1 MGLAGRKTARTTLL
15 PRATPIYVRLAGQ
28 AIPFLVLVASPRPPD
43 PADGS
48 IRRPARGG
56 RTAGLSP
63 TVRPPLPNRAP
74 AASISAMRPPIF
86 LYLLAVIGASL
97 QPTLASEARSETARL
112 TVLHTTDLHGALT
125 AYDYLADRP
134 APSGLV
140 RIASLVRAAR
150 AEGPPVLLLDDGD
163 VIQGGALETSYWRG
177 DRARPEPMM
186 TAMTR
191 MGYDAMAVGNHEFS
205 WGLAGM
211 ARARAEAGFPW
222 LAANV
227 VRVADGSPA
236 FGASIV
242 KNLAGVRV
250 GVVGLTTPAVPAL
263 EDSVNWAGLR
273 FLSPLEAGNAEARR
287 LREVEHCD
295 VVIVL
300 AHTGFEV
307 DPVTKVARRGDTPD
321 ENWGTR
327 LAAGLQGVDVLILG
341 HTHMALVNANPP
353 AGPLVV
359 QAGRDGEA
367 LGRVDLEL
375 ARGGP
380 QEPWHLG
387 LRRGQT
393 ITLADSVPVDA
404 ELDAFAAPYH
414 AAAQAALSERIG
426 QAAQDIG
433 SPHGRLADGPLW
445 DLVHAAQLE
454 ASGADVSLA
463 ALFDPAAV
471 IRSGPVTVRDALR
484 AYPYD
489 NTLAVVELTG
499 EQLHQTLER
508 SARAYAPYTFEAG
521 HALTE
526 PGVAGYN
533 VDGAQGVSYEVD
545 LTRPAGERVVN
556 LIWQGQPL
564 APDQKLKVA
573 VNNYRLN
580 GGGGFE
586 EIARAPRLLVHGPE
600 VRQALVDHIRR
611 AGPLEAGTDRAWTV
625 LPDYATSPERPLVD
639 LLVRRGVAPKEE
651 VLRLF
656 PDEPARRTDLAYW
669 LARAFDWREKRL
681 SGAFADVPDS
691 LEPWLD
697 GLLKRGVLGSDATQQ
712 LLRPFSVASLANAQD
727 WCEAAAR
734 AAGYALGSESDR
746 ASFRRSLLTGTS
758 IAGRGDT
765 LTRSQVLGLVANTRF
780 PTVRVLETTD
790 FHGALLPGAKERRG
804 GRAYGGS
811 AVLAAHLRR
820 LRAENPEGTIILD
833 GGDAFQGTM
842 ISNLQY
848 GHPVVEQM
856 NLLGY
861 SGFAIGNHDFD
872 WSADTL
878 ARRVA
883 EMRFSAFGANL
894 VERKSGRMPRWARSD
909 TLLVR
914 RGVRVEL
921 FGMAYVGTPKVTLA
935 TNVAYL
941 RFEDDS
947 ATAARLVPAL
957 RRRWHPQPVIEL
969 GHTPAETDSTRHASG
984 DLARLARGVPGV
996 DLWMGGH
1003 SHNYVLDEIGG
1014 ATVMIPG
1021 SQGQAVGVCDLTVDP
1036 VAGRV
1041 VERRARIVSTYADEV
1056 TPDSTLAARVAVWNA
1071 GVATIAAAPIGRN
1084 ARALTRGRGGEST
1097 LGDVVADAMRA
1108 EAQADVA
1115 FTNSGGLR
1123 ADLPAGTITRGSVYE
1138 VIPFD
1143 NTLVIVKLTGA
1154 GVRSLLEDGLAH
1166 GRVSQQ
1172 SGLRYRFDLSR
1183 PAGQRLLS
1191 VTFADGSALDDA
1203 KTYSVAVNNFM
1214 AAGGDNYDT
1223 LARTKEQTDTGVLV
1237 RDAFER
1243 HLAART
1249 KDGPLDVVTDGRIER
1264 VGGGE

>member
-1 MGLAGRKTARTTLL
+1 
-15 PRATPIYVRLAGQ
+15 
-28 AIPFLVLVASPRPPD
+28 
-43 PADGS
+43 
-48 IRRPARGG
+48 
-56 RTAGLSP
+56 
-63 TVRPPLPNRAP
+63 
-74 AASISAMRPPIF
+74 MRPPNL
-86 LYLLAVIGASL
+86 LYLLAVIGTSL
-97 QPTLASEARSETARL
+97 LPTLAPDARSETTRL

-134 APSGLV
+134 GPAGLV

-163 VIQGGALETSYWRG
+163 VIQGGAIETFYWRG

-186 TAMTR
+186 AAMTR
-191 MGYDAMAVGNHEFS
+191 LGYDAMAVGNHEFS
-205 WGLAGM
+205 WGLAGL

-227 VRVADGSPA
+227 VRAQDGSPA
-236 FGASIV
+236 FGASVV
-242 KNLAGVRV
+242 KTLAGVRV

-263 EDSVNWAGLR
+263 EDSANWAGLR
-273 FLSPLEAGNAEARR
+273 FLSPLEAGNAEAKR
-287 LREVEHCD
+287 LREVERCD
-295 VVIVL
+295 VVLVL
-300 AHTGFEV
+300 AHTGLER
-307 DPVTKVARRGDTPD
+307 DLATGIERQGDAPD

-341 HTHMALVNANPP
+341 HTHTALVNADSPDR
-353 AGPLVV
+353 PLVV
-359 QAGRDGEA
+359 QAGHNAES

-375 ARGGP
+375 TRGGP
-380 QEPWHLG
+380 KEPWHLG
-387 LRRGQT
+387 LRRGRT
-393 ITLADSVPVDA
+393 IALADSVPVDA

-426 QAAQDIG
+426 DAAQDVG

-454 ASGADVSLA
+454 ATGADVSLA

-471 IRSGPVTVRDALR
+471 IRRGPVTVRDALR

-489 NTLAVVELTG
+489 NTLAMVELTG
-499 EQLHQTLER
+499 ADLRQALER
-508 SARAYAPYTFEAG
+508 SARYYAPYTFEAG
-521 HALTE
+521 RALTE

-533 VDGAQGVSYEVD
+533 VDAAQGVTYEVD
-545 LTRPAGERVVN
+545 LTRPAGERIVN
-556 LIWQGQPL
+556 LIWRGQPL
-564 APDQKLKVA
+564 ARDQKLRVA

-586 EIARAPRLLVHGPE
+586 EIARAPRLLAHGPE

-611 AGPLEAGTDRAWTV
+611 TGTIEARADRSWTV
-625 LPDYATSPERPLVD
+625 LPDYALSPERPLVD
-639 LLVRRGVAPKEE
+639 LMVRRGVAPKNE

-669 LARAFDWREKRL
+669 LARAFDWRERRL

-697 GLLKRGVLGSDATQQ
+697 GLLRRGVLGSDARQELIQ
-712 LLRPFSVASLANAQD
+712 PFSVASLANAQD

-734 AAGYALGSESDR
+734 ASGYTLATADER
-746 ASFRRSLLTGTS
+746 ASFRRSLLTGVS
-758 IAGRGDT
+758 LAGRGDT
-765 LTRSQVLGLVANTRF
+765 LTRAQVLGLVANTRF

-790 FHGALLPGAKERRG
+790 FHGALLPGAKERRS

-820 LRAENPEGTIILD
+820 LRAENPEGTILLD
-833 GGDAFQGTM
+833 GGDSFQGTM

-848 GHPVVEQM
+848 GRPVVEQM

-883 EMRFSAFGANL
+883 EMHFSAFGANL
-894 VERKSGRMPRWARSD
+894 IERKSGRMPRWARSD

-914 RGVRVEL
+914 RGVRVGL
-921 FGMAYVGTPKVTLA
+921 FGLAYVGTPKVTLA
-935 TNVAYL
+935 TNVAHL

-957 RRRWHPQPVIEL
+957 RKRWHPQLVVEI
-969 GHTPAETDSTRHASG
+969 GHTPAETDSSRHALG
-984 DLARLARGVPGV
+984 DLARLARGVRGV

-1003 SHNYVLDEIGG
+1003 SHNYVLDEIEG

-1041 VERRARIVSTYADEV
+1041 VERRARLVGTYADEV
-1056 TPDSTLAARVAVWNA
+1056 TPDSAMAAQVAAWNSHVAPLAA
-1071 GVATIAAAPIGRN
+1071 TLIGRN
-1084 ARALTRGRGGEST
+1084 ARTLTRGRGGEST
-1097 LGDVVADAMRA
+1097 LGDLVADAMRA
-1108 EAQADVA
+1108 ETRADLA

-1123 ADLPAGTITRGSVYE
+1123 ADLAEGPITKGSVYE
-1138 VIPFD
+1138 IIPFD

-1154 GVRSLLEDGLAH
+1154 QVRGVLEDGLGH
-1166 GRVSQQ
+1166 GRISQQ

-1183 PAGQRLLS
+1183 PAGQRLVS
-1191 VTFADGSALDDA
+1191 VALADGSALDEDR
-1203 KTYSVAVNNFM
+1203 TYLVVVNNFM
-1214 AAGGDNYDT
+1214 AAGGDNYDA
-1223 LARTKEQTDTGVLV
+1223 LARVKDQLDTGALA
-1237 RDAFER
+1237 RDALEHR
-1243 HLAART
+1243 IARLPLA
-1249 KDGPLDVVTDGRIER
+1249 GPLDVQLDGRLER
-1264 VGGGE
+1264 ADRGE

>member
-1 MGLAGRKTARTTLL
+1 
-15 PRATPIYVRLAGQ
+15 
-28 AIPFLVLVASPRPPD
+28 
-43 PADGS
+43 
-48 IRRPARGG
+48 
-56 RTAGLSP
+56 
-63 TVRPPLPNRAP
+63 
-74 AASISAMRPPIF
+74 MRPPTF
-86 LYLLAVIGASL
+86 LYLLAVLGASL
-97 QPTLASEARSETARL
+97 LSTPAPEARGETARL

-125 AYDYLADRP
+125 SYDYLADRP
-134 APSGLV
+134 RAAGLV

-163 VIQGGALETSYWRG
+163 VIQGGAIETFYWRG

-186 TAMTR
+186 AAMTR
-191 MGYDAMAVGNHEFS
+191 LGYDAMAVGNHEFS
-205 WGLAGM
+205 WGPAGLAK
-211 ARARAEAGFPW
+211 ARAEAGFPW

-227 VRVADGSPA
+227 VREADGRPA
-236 FGASIV
+236 FGTSIV
-242 KNLAGVRV
+242 KTLAGVRV
-250 GVVGLTTPAVPAL
+250 GVVGLTTPAVTAL
-263 EDSVNWAGLR
+263 EDSANWAGLR
-273 FLSPLEAGNAEARR
+273 FLSPLEVGNAEAKR
-287 LREVEHCD
+287 LREVERCD
-295 VVIVL
+295 VVVVL
-300 AHTGFEV
+300 AHTGYEQ
-307 DPVTKVARRGDTPD
+307 DPVTKAPRQGDAPD

-327 LAAGLQGVDVLILG
+327 LAAGLQGVDVLVLG
-341 HTHMALVNANPP
+341 HTHTSLVQATAPP
-353 AGPLVV
+353 GPLVV
-359 QAGRDGEA
+359 QAGHDGGA

-375 ARGGP
+375 TREGP
-380 QEPWHLG
+380 REPWHLG

-393 ITLADSVPVDA
+393 VTLTDTVRADA
-404 ELDAFAAPYH
+404 ELEAFAVPYH
-414 AAAQAALSERIG
+414 DAAQAALGERIG

-433 SPHGRLADGPLW
+433 SPRGRLADGPLW
-445 DLVHAAQLE
+445 DLVHDVQLE
-454 ASGADVSLA
+454 ATGADVSLA

-471 IRSGPVTVRDALR
+471 IRRGPVTVRDALR

-499 EQLHQTLER
+499 AALREALER

-521 HALTE
+521 HALLE
-526 PGVAGYN
+526 PGAAGYN
-533 VDGAQGVSYEVD
+533 LDAAAGVSYEVD
-545 LTRPAGERVVN
+545 LTRPAGERIVN
-556 LIWQGQPL
+556 LLWRGQPL
-564 APDQKLKVA
+564 APEQKLKVA
-573 VNNYRLN
+573 VNSYRLN
-580 GGGGFE
+580 GGGGFV
-586 EIARAPRLLVHGPE
+586 EIAGAPRLLAHGPE
-600 VRQALVDHIRR
+600 VRQALVDHVRR
-611 AGPLEAGTDRAWTV
+611 VGTLEASRDRSWTV
-625 LPDYATSPERPLVD
+625 LPDYAASPERPLLD
-639 LLVRRGVAPKEE
+639 LLVRRGVAPREE
-651 VLRLF
+651 MLRLF

-669 LARAFDWREKRL
+669 LARAFDWREKRI
-681 SGAFADVPDS
+681 SGAFADAPDS

-697 GLLKRGVLGSDATQQ
+697 GLLRHGVLGNEARQEII
-712 LLRPFSVASLANAQD
+712 RPFSVTSLANAQD

-734 AAGYALGSESDR
+734 AAGYELATGADR

-758 IAGRGDT
+758 LAGPTDT
-765 LTRSQVLGLVANTRF
+765 LTRAQVLGLVANTRF

-790 FHGALLPGAKERRG
+790 FHGALLPGAKERRS

-820 LRAENPEGTIILD
+820 LRAENPEGTILLD

-848 GHPVVEQM
+848 GRPVVEQM

-861 SGFAIGNHDFD
+861 SGFAVGNHDFD

-878 ARRVA
+878 MRRVA
-883 EMRFSAFGANL
+883 EMRFSAFAANL
-894 VERKSGRMPRWARSD
+894 VERRTGRMPRWVRSD
-909 TLLVR
+909 TLIVR
-914 RGVRVEL
+914 RGVRVGL

-935 TNVAYL
+935 TNVANL

-957 RRRWHPQPVIEL
+957 RRRGHPQLVIEL

-984 DLARLARGVPGV
+984 DLARLARGVRGV

-1041 VERRARIVSTYADEV
+1041 VERRARLLNTYADEV
-1056 TPDSTLAARVAVWNA
+1056 TPDSLLAARVAGWNSH
-1071 GVATIAAAPIGRN
+1071 VAAIAATPVARN

-1097 LGDVVADAMRA
+1097 LGDLVADAMKA
-1108 EAQADVA
+1108 ETKADLA

-1123 ADLPAGTITRGSVYE
+1123 ADLAEGPITKGSVYE

-1154 GVRSLLEDGLAH
+1154 QVRGMLEDGLGH

-1183 PAGQRLLS
+1183 PAGQRLLAL
-1191 VTFADGSALDDA
+1191 TLADGSALDEA
-1203 KTYSVAVNNFM
+1203 KTYAVVVNNFM

-1223 LARTKEQTDTGVLV
+1223 LARAKDQLDTGALA
-1237 RDAFER
+1237 RDALE
-1243 HLAART
+1243 HHILALA
-1249 KDGPLDVVTDGRIER
+1249 KDGPLDLRPDGRIER

>member
-1 MGLAGRKTARTTLL
+1 
-15 PRATPIYVRLAGQ
+15 
-28 AIPFLVLVASPRPPD
+28 
-43 PADGS
+43 
-48 IRRPARGG
+48 
-56 RTAGLSP
+56 
-63 TVRPPLPNRAP
+63 
-74 AASISAMRPPIF
+74 MRPPSF

-97 QPTLASEARSETARL
+97 QPTLALEARGETARL
-112 TVLHTTDLHGALT
+112 TVFHTTDLHGALT

-150 AEGPPVLLLDDGD
+150 AEGQPVLLLDDGD
-163 VIQGGALETSYWRG
+163 VIQSGALETFYWRG

-191 MGYDAMAVGNHEFS
+191 MGYDAMAIGNHEFS
-205 WGLAGM
+205 WGLAGLAK
-211 ARARAEAGFPW
+211 ARAGAGFPW

-227 VRVADGSPA
+227 VRAQDGKPA
-236 FGASIV
+236 FGSSIV
-242 KNLAGVRV
+242 KILAGVRV

-263 EDSVNWAGLR
+263 EDSANWAGLR

-287 LREVEHCD
+287 LREVERCD
-295 VVIVL
+295 VVVVL
-300 AHTGFEV
+300 AHTGLER
-307 DPVTKVARRGDTPD
+307 DLVTGIERQGDAPD
-321 ENWGTR
+321 ENWGAR
-327 LAAGLQGVDVLILG
+327 LATGLQGVDVLILG
-341 HTHMALVNANPP
+341 HTHSALVQADQP

-359 QAGRDGEA
+359 QAGRNAES

-375 ARGGP
+375 TRGGP
-380 QEPWHLG
+380 KEPWHLG

-393 ITLADSVPVDA
+393 IALADSVPVDA

-426 QAAQDIG
+426 EAAQDIG

-445 DLVHAAQLE
+445 DLVHTVQLE

-471 IRSGPVTVRDALR
+471 IRRGPVTVRDALR
-484 AYPYD
+484 TYPYD

-499 EQLHQTLER
+499 EQLRQVLER
-508 SARAYAPYTFEAG
+508 SARHYAPYTFEAG
-521 HALTE
+521 RALTE

-533 VDGAQGVSYEVD
+533 VDAAQGVSYEVD
-545 LTRPAGERVVN
+545 LTRPAGERIVN

-564 APDQKLKVA
+564 ASDQKLKVA

-580 GGGGFE
+580 GGGGFA
-586 EIARAPRLLVHGPE
+586 EIARAPRLLAHGPE

-611 AGPLEAGTDRAWTV
+611 VGTLEARTDRSWTV
-625 LPDYATSPERPLVD
+625 LPDYAPSPERPLVD
-639 LLVRRGVAPKEE
+639 LLVRQGVAPRDE

-656 PDEPARRTDLAYW
+656 PDEAARRTDLAYW

-697 GLLKRGVLGSDATQQ
+697 GLLKRGVLGSDARQQ
-712 LLRPFSVASLANAQD
+712 FIQPFSVASLANAQD

-734 AAGYALGSESDR
+734 ASGYTLGSEDER
-746 ASFRRSLLTGTS
+746 ASFRRGLLTGMS
-758 IAGRGDT
+758 LAGRNDT
-765 LTRSQVLGLVANTRF
+765 LTRVQVLGLVANTRF

-790 FHGALLPGAKERRG
+790 FHGALLPGTKERRS

-820 LRAENPEGTIILD
+820 LRAENPEGTILLD
-833 GGDAFQGTM
+833 GGDTFQGTM

-848 GHPVVEQM
+848 GRPVVEQM

-861 SGFAIGNHDFD
+861 SGFAAGNHDFD

-878 ARRVA
+878 AARVA
-883 EMRFSAFGANL
+883 GMRFSAFGANV
-894 VERKSGRMPRWARSD
+894 VERRSGRMPRWLRSD

-914 RGVRVEL
+914 RGVRVGL
-921 FGMAYVGTPKVTLA
+921 FGLSYVGTPKVTLA
-935 TNVAYL
+935 TNVEQL
-941 RFEDDS
+941 RFADDS
-947 ATAARLVPAL
+947 LTAARLVLAL
-957 RRRWHPQPVIEL
+957 RKRWRPQLVIEI
-969 GHTPAETDSTRHASG
+969 GHTPAETDSSRHASG

-1003 SHNYVLDEIGG
+1003 SHNYVNDEING

-1021 SQGQAVGVCDLTVDP
+1021 SNGQAVGVCDLTVDP

-1056 TPDSTLAARVAVWNA
+1056 TPDSTLAARVTDWNA
-1071 GVATIAAAPIGRN
+1071 GVAPIAATPIGRN
-1084 ARALTRGRGGEST
+1084 TRTLTRSRDGESA

-1108 EAQADVA
+1108 EAKADVA
-1115 FTNSGGLR
+1115 FTNNGGLR
-1123 ADLPAGTITRGSVYE
+1123 ADLPEGTITRGTVYE

-1143 NTLVIVKLTGA
+1143 NTLVIVRLTGTA
-1154 GVRSLLEDGLAH
+1154 LREMLEEGLAH
-1166 GRVSQQ
+1166 GRISQQ
-1172 SGLRYRFDLSR
+1172 SGLRYRFDPAR
-1183 PAGQRLLS
+1183 PEGQRLLS
-1191 VTFADGSALDDA
+1191 VTLADGAALEDA
-1203 KTYSVAVNNFM
+1203 KIYAVAVNNFM
-1214 AAGGDNYDT
+1214 AGGGDNLDT
-1223 LARTKEQTDTGVLV
+1223 LARAKEQTDIGVLV
-1237 RDAFER
+1237 RDALER

-1249 KDGPLDVVTDGRIER
+1249 KEGPLDVVTDGRIER
-1264 VGGGE
+1264 VSGGK

>member
-1 MGLAGRKTARTTLL
+1 
-15 PRATPIYVRLAGQ
+15 
-28 AIPFLVLVASPRPPD
+28 
-43 PADGS
+43 
-48 IRRPARGG
+48 
-56 RTAGLSP
+56 
-63 TVRPPLPNRAP
+63 
-74 AASISAMRPPIF
+74 MRPPIF
-86 LYLLAVIGASL
+86 LCLLAVIGASL
-97 QPTLASEARSETARL
+97 LPTLAPEARGETARL
-112 TVLHTTDLHGALT
+112 TVFHTTDLHGALT

-134 APSGLV
+134 APVGLV

-150 AEGPPVLLLDDGD
+150 AEGQPVLLLDAGD

-191 MGYDAMAVGNHEFS
+191 LGYDAMAVGNHEFS
-205 WGLAGM
+205 WGIAGLAK
-211 ARARAEAGFPW
+211 ARADAGFPW

-227 VRVADGSPA
+227 VRAADGQPA
-236 FGASIV
+236 FGSSIV
-242 KNLAGVRV
+242 KTLAGVRV
-250 GVVGLTTPAVPAL
+250 GVIGLTTPAVPAL
-263 EDSVNWAGLR
+263 EDSANWAGLR
-273 FLSPLEAGNAEARR
+273 FLSPLESGNAEAKR
-287 LREVEHCD
+287 LREVERCD
-295 VVIVL
+295 VVVVL
-300 AHTGFEV
+300 AHTGLEQ
-307 DPVTKVARRGDTPD
+307 DPVTGIERQGDAPG

-327 LAAGLQGVDVLILG
+327 LANGLQGVDVLILG
-341 HTHMALVNANPP
+341 HTHAELVQADQP
-353 AGPLVV
+353 ARPLVV
-359 QAGRDGEA
+359 QAGRNAGS

-375 ARGGP
+375 TRGGP
-380 QEPWHLG
+380 KDSWHLG
-387 LRRGQT
+387 LRSGQT
-393 ITLADSVPVDA
+393 VALADSVPIDA

-414 AAAQAALSERIG
+414 SAAQAALAERIG
-426 QAAQDIG
+426 EAAQDIG

-471 IRSGPVTVRDALR
+471 IRRGPVTLRDALR

-499 EQLHQTLER
+499 GQLRQALER
-508 SARAYAPYTFEAG
+508 SARYYAPYTFETG
-521 HALTE
+521 RALTE

-533 VDGAQGVSYEVD
+533 VDAAQGVSYEVD
-545 LTRPAGERVVN
+545 LTRPAGERIVN

-564 APDQKLKVA
+564 ASGQKLKVA

-580 GGGGFE
+580 GGGGFT
-586 EIARAPRLLVHGPE
+586 EIAGAPRLITHGPE

-611 AGPLEAGTDRAWTV
+611 AGTLEARTDRSWTV
-625 LPDYATSPERPLVD
+625 LPDYAPSRERPLVD
-639 LLVRRGVAPKEE
+639 LLVRRGVAPKGE

-656 PDEPARRTDLAYW
+656 PDEAARRTDLAYW

-697 GLLKRGVLGSDATQQ
+697 GLLKRGVLGSDARQQ
-712 LLRPFSVASLANAQD
+712 FIQPFAVASLANAQD
-727 WCEAAAR
+727 WCGAAAR
-734 AAGYALGSESDR
+734 AAGYALGSPADS
-746 ASFRRSLLTGTS
+746 ASFRRSLLTGVS
-758 IAGRGDT
+758 PAGRGDT
-765 LTRSQVLGLVANTRF
+765 LTRVQVLGLVANTRF

-790 FHGALLPGAKERRG
+790 FHGALLPGAKERRS

-820 LRAENPEGTIILD
+820 LRAENPEGTILVD
-833 GGDAFQGTM
+833 GGDTFQGTM

-848 GHPVVEQM
+848 GRPVVEQM

-861 SGFAIGNHDFD
+861 SGYAAGNHDFD

-878 ARRVA
+878 ASRVA
-883 EMRFSAFGANL
+883 EMHFSAFGANV
-894 VERKSGRMPRWARSD
+894 VERKSGRRPRWLRSD

-914 RGVRVEL
+914 RGLRVGL
-921 FGMAYVGTPKVTLA
+921 FGLSYVGTPRVTLA
-935 TNVAYL
+935 TNVAHL

-947 ATAARLVPAL
+947 LTAARLVPEL
-957 RRRWHPQPVIEL
+957 RRRWHPQLVIEI
-969 GHTPAETDSTRHASG
+969 GHTPAEVDSSRHASG
-984 DLARLARGVPGV
+984 DLARLARGVRGV

-1003 SHNYVLDEIGG
+1003 SHNYVTDEING

-1041 VERRARIVSTYADEV
+1041 VERNARIVSTYADEV
-1056 TPDSTLAARVAVWNA
+1056 TPDSTLAARVADWNA
-1071 GVATIAAAPIGRN
+1071 GVAPIAATPIGRN
-1084 ARALTRGRGGEST
+1084 LRTLTRGRDGEST

-1108 EAQADVA
+1108 EAKADVA
-1115 FTNSGGLR
+1115 FTNNGGLR
-1123 ADLPAGTITRGSVYE
+1123 ADLPEGTITRGTVYA

-1143 NTLVIVKLTGA
+1143 NTLVIVKLTGTA
-1154 GVRSLLEDGLAH
+1154 LREMLEEGLAH
-1166 GRVSQQ
+1166 GRISQQ
-1172 SGLRYRFDLSR
+1172 SGLRYRFDLAR
-1183 PAGQRLLS
+1183 PEGRRLLS
-1191 VTFADGSALDDA
+1191 VTLADGSALDDA
-1203 KTYSVAVNNFM
+1203 RIYAVAVNNFM
-1214 AAGGDNYDT
+1214 AAGGDNLDT
-1223 LARTKEQTDTGVLV
+1223 LARAKEQTDTGVLV
-1237 RDAFER
+1237 RDALER

-1264 VGGGE
+1264 VGGRQ

>member
-1 MGLAGRKTARTTLL
+1 
-15 PRATPIYVRLAGQ
+15 
-28 AIPFLVLVASPRPPD
+28 
-43 PADGS
+43 
-48 IRRPARGG
+48 
-56 RTAGLSP
+56 
-63 TVRPPLPNRAP
+63 
-74 AASISAMRPPIF
+74 MRPPIF

-97 QPTLASEARSETARL
+97 QPTLAPEARSETARL
-112 TVLHTTDLHGALT
+112 TVFHTTDLHGALT

-140 RIASLVRAAR
+140 RIASLVRTAR
-150 AEGPPVLLLDDGD
+150 AGGQPVLLLDDGD
-163 VIQGGALETSYWRG
+163 VIQGGALESAYWRG

-186 TAMTR
+186 AAMTR
-191 MGYDAMAVGNHEFS
+191 LGYDAMAVGNHEFS
-205 WGLAGM
+205 WGLAGL
-211 ARARAEAGFPW
+211 AKARAEAGFPW

-227 VRVADGSPA
+227 VRAQDGKPA

-242 KNLAGVRV
+242 KTLAGVRV
-250 GVVGLTTPAVPAL
+250 GVIGLTTPAVPAL
-263 EDSVNWAGLR
+263 EDSANWAGLR
-273 FLSPLEAGNAEARR
+273 FLSPLEAGNAEAKR
-287 LREVEHCD
+287 LREVERCD
-295 VVIVL
+295 VVVVL
-300 AHTGFEV
+300 AHTGLER
-307 DPVTKVARRGDTPD
+307 DLTTGIERQGDAPD
-321 ENWGTR
+321 ENWGAR
-327 LAAGLQGVDVLILG
+327 LATGLQGVDVLILG
-341 HTHMALVNANPP
+341 HTHTALVHANPP

-359 QAGRDGEA
+359 QAGRNAES

-375 ARGGP
+375 TRGGP
-380 QEPWHLG
+380 QEPWHVG

-393 ITLADSVPVDA
+393 VALADSIPVDA

-426 QAAQDIG
+426 EAAQDIG

-471 IRSGPVTVRDALR
+471 IRRGPVTVRDAMR

-499 EQLHQTLER
+499 EQLRQALER
-508 SARAYAPYTFEAG
+508 SARYYAPYTYEAG
-521 HALTE
+521 RALTE

-533 VDGAQGVSYEVD
+533 ADAAQGVSYEVD
-545 LTRPAGERVVN
+545 LTRPAGARIVN
-556 LIWQGQPL
+556 LVWRGQPL
-564 APDQKLKVA
+564 PSDQKLKVA

-580 GGGGFE
+580 GGGGFT
-586 EIARAPRLLVHGPE
+586 EIAAAPRLLAHGPE

-611 AGPLEAGTDRAWTV
+611 AGTLEARTDRSWTV
-625 LPDYATSPERPLVD
+625 LPDYAASPERPLVD
-639 LLVRRGVAPKEE
+639 LLVRRGVAPKGE
-651 VLRLF
+651 VLHLF
-656 PDEPARRTDLAYW
+656 PDEPARRADLAYW

-697 GLLKRGVLGSDATQQ
+697 GLLKRGVLGSDARQELIQ
-712 LLRPFSVASLANAQD
+712 PFAVASLANARD
-727 WCEAAAR
+727 WCEAAAL
-734 AAGYALGSESDR
+734 ASGYALGSEAER
-746 ASFRRSLLTGTS
+746 ASFRRSLLTGMS
-758 IAGRGDT
+758 LAGRGDT
-765 LTRSQVLGLVANTRF
+765 LTRVQVLGLIANTRF

-790 FHGALLPGAKERRG
+790 FHGALLPGAKERRS

-820 LRAENPEGTIILD
+820 LRAENPEGTILVD
-833 GGDAFQGTM
+833 GGDTFQGTM

-848 GHPVVEQM
+848 GRPVVEQM

-861 SGFAIGNHDFD
+861 SGYAAGNHDFD

-883 EMRFSAFGANL
+883 EMRFSAFGANV
-894 VERKSGRMPRWARSD
+894 VERRSGRMPRWLRRD

-914 RGVRVEL
+914 RGLRVGL
-921 FGMAYVGTPKVTLA
+921 FGMSYVGTPRVTLA
-935 TNVAYL
+935 TNVAHL

-947 ATAARLVPAL
+947 LTAARLVPAL
-957 RRRWHPQPVIEL
+957 RRRWHPQLVIEI
-969 GHTPAETDSTRHASG
+969 GHTPAETDSSRHASG

-1021 SQGQAVGVCDLTVDP
+1021 AQGQAVGVCDLTVDP

-1071 GVATIAAAPIGRN
+1071 GVAPIAATPIGRN
-1084 ARALTRGRGGEST
+1084 ARALTRGRDVESA

-1108 EAQADVA
+1108 EVKADVA
-1115 FTNSGGLR
+1115 FTNNGGLR

-1154 GVRSLLEDGLAH
+1154 ALRAMLEEGLAH
-1166 GRVSQQ
+1166 GRISQQ
-1172 SGLRYRFDLSR
+1172 SGLRYRFDLAR
-1183 PAGQRLLS
+1183 PEGQRLLS
-1191 VTFADGSALDDA
+1191 VTLADGSALDDA
-1203 KTYSVAVNNFM
+1203 RTYAVVVNNFM
-1214 AAGGDNYDT
+1214 AAGGDNLDT
-1223 LARTKEQTDTGVLV
+1223 LAQAKEQTDTGVLV
-1237 RDAFER
+1237 RDALER

-1249 KDGPLDVVTDGRIER
+1249 KDAPLDVVTDGRIER
-1264 VGGGE
+1264 VGRSE

>member
-1 MGLAGRKTARTTLL
+1 MK
-15 PRATPIYVRLAGQ
+15 
-28 AIPFLVLVASPRPPD
+28 
-43 PADGS
+43 
-48 IRRPARGG
+48 
-56 RTAGLSP
+56 
-63 TVRPPLPNRAP
+63 
-74 AASISAMRPPIF
+74 PPIF
-86 LYLLAVIGASL
+86 LYLLAVLGAPL
-97 QPTLASEARSETARL
+97 LTTLAPEARSETARL

-125 AYDYLADRP
+125 AYDYLADRQ

-150 AEGPPVLLLDDGD
+150 AEGPPVLLLDAGD
-163 VIQGGALETSYWRG
+163 VIQGGALETFYWRG

-186 TAMTR
+186 AAMTR
-191 MGYDAMAVGNHEFS
+191 MGYDAMAAGNHEFS
-205 WGLAGM
+205 WGLAGL
-211 ARARAEAGFPW
+211 AKARAEAGFPW

-227 VRVADGSPA
+227 VRAGDDRPA
-236 FGASIV
+236 FGTSIV
-242 KNLAGVRV
+242 KTLAGVRV
-250 GVVGLTTPAVPAL
+250 GVIGLTTPAVPAL
-263 EDSVNWAGLR
+263 EDSANWSGLR
-273 FLSPLEAGNAEARR
+273 FLSPLEAGNIEAKR
-287 LREVEHCD
+287 LREVERCD
-295 VVIVL
+295 VVVVL
-300 AHTGFEV
+300 AHTGLER
-307 DPVTKVARRGDTPD
+307 DLATGLERQGDAPD

-327 LAAGLQGVDVLILG
+327 LATGLRDVDVLILG
-341 HTHMALVNANPP
+341 HTHATLVHPNPP

-359 QAGRDGEA
+359 QAGRNAES

-375 ARGGP
+375 TRSGP

-393 ITLADSVPVDA
+393 IALADSIPVDA
-404 ELDAFAAPYH
+404 ELDALAAPYH

-426 QAAQDIG
+426 EAVQDIG

-471 IRSGPVTVRDALR
+471 IRRGPVTVRDALR

-499 EQLHQTLER
+499 TGLCQVLER
-508 SARAYAPYTFEAG
+508 SARSYAPYTFESG
-521 HALTE
+521 RALTE

-533 VDGAQGVSYEVD
+533 VDAAQGVTYEVD
-545 LTRPAGERVVN
+545 LTRPAGERIVN
-556 LIWQGQPL
+556 LSWRGQPL
-564 APDQKLKVA
+564 APDQKLRVA

-580 GGGGFE
+580 GGGGFA
-586 EIARAPRLLVHGPE
+586 EIARAPRLLAHGPE

-611 AGPLEAGTDRAWTV
+611 AGTLAAGTDRSWTV
-625 LPDYATSPERPLVD
+625 LPDYALSPERPLVD
-639 LLVRRGVAPKEE
+639 LLVRRGVAPKNE

-697 GLLKRGVLGSDATQQ
+697 GLLRRGVLGSDARQELIQ
-712 LLRPFSVASLANAQD
+712 PFSVASLANAQD
-727 WCEAAAR
+727 WCEAAGR
-734 AAGYALGSESDR
+734 ASGYALGNADER
-746 ASFRRSLLTGTS
+746 ASFRRSLLTGVS
-758 IAGRGDT
+758 LAVRGDT
-765 LTRSQVLGLVANTRF
+765 LTRVQVLGLVANTRF

-790 FHGALLPGAKERRG
+790 FHGALLPGAKERRS

-833 GGDAFQGTM
+833 GGDTFQGTM

-848 GHPVVEQM
+848 GRPVVEQM

-861 SGFAIGNHDFD
+861 SGFAAGNHDFD

-883 EMRFSAFGANL
+883 EMRFSAFGANV
-894 VERKSGRMPRWARSD
+894 VERRSGRMPRWLRSD

-914 RGVRVEL
+914 RGLRVAL
-921 FGMAYVGTPKVTLA
+921 FGMSYVGTPRVTLA
-935 TNVAYL
+935 TNVAHL

-947 ATAARLVPAL
+947 LTAARLVPTL
-957 RRRWHPQPVIEL
+957 RKRWRPQLVIEI

-1021 SQGQAVGVCDLTVDP
+1021 SQGQAVGVCDLTVDA
-1036 VAGRV
+1036 VTRRV

-1056 TPDSTLAARVAVWNA
+1056 TPDSLLAARVKAWNA
-1071 GVATIAAAPIGRN
+1071 DVAPIAATPIGRN
-1084 ARALTRGRGGEST
+1084 ARTLTRGRGGESA

-1108 EAQADVA
+1108 EAKADVA
-1115 FTNSGGLR
+1115 FTNNGGLR
-1123 ADLPAGTITRGSVYE
+1123 ADLPAGTITRGTVYE

-1154 GVRSLLEDGLAH
+1154 SLRAMLEEGLAH
-1166 GRVSQQ
+1166 GRISQQ
-1172 SGLRYRFDLSR
+1172 SGLRYRFDLAR
-1183 PAGQRLLS
+1183 PEGQRLLS
-1191 VTFADGSALDDA
+1191 VAFADGAALDDA
-1203 KTYSVAVNNFM
+1203 KTYAVAVNNFM
-1214 AAGGDNYDT
+1214 AAGGDNLDT
-1223 LARTKEQTDTGVLV
+1223 LARAKEQADTGVLV
-1237 RDAFER
+1237 RDALER
-1243 HLAART
+1243 HLAALT